1 MPPRNRRLRIED
13 MLEAVERIQRYT
25 AGMTFEAF
33 SEDHRTIDAV
43 VRNFEV
49 LGEAAR
55 HVDDDLAGQAPEV
68 PWADVR
74 GMRNVVMHEYFGVD
88 LTTVWKTVSDDLAP
102 LRTALLALL
111 ARLEPDA

>member
-1 MPPRNRRLRIED
+1 MPHRNRRVRIED
-13 MLEAVERIQRYT
+13 MVEAVERIQRYT
-25 AGMTFEAF
+25 AGMTFETF
-33 SEDHRTIDAV
+33 SEDQRTIDAV
-43 VRNFEV
+43 IRNVEV

-55 HVDDDLAGQAPEV
+55 HVDDDVAVQAPDV

-88 LTTVWKTVSDDLAP
+88 LTTVWKTVADDLAP